1 MHITRLLIDS
11 LGMLKNKELT
21 GLTPGVNAIIGDNG
35 AGKSTTRHA
44 VGFSLF
50 GIPAKKENEPFVS
63 PTYHSAAN
71 PERRLQVI
79 LSDGNDEVKITRI
92 ASNGKTDGGPT
103 YQPASAE
110 NLVGHYIGDASQED
124 FRNIWSM
131 SEFDISSIDPQNSST
146 ISKILAMSYGVKNN
160 PKDIVKNLE
169 STRKE
174 MASVS
179 NDGFGAVLDEY
190 SKATQEAKL
199 RSRSHEAFEA
209 DAALKSAEE
218 RIAINEEKR
227 NQLRQERDALLA
239 QQHTCATVSQQ
250 RADAQENID
259 ALGEKLQAL
268 NAQQI
273 QEPNRTVLELEHE
286 ITLLENQQETLFR
299 LNREIE
305 ELNHD
310 TALISQRLEHFSQ
323 TTSNLTASEARLVND
338 EAFLLSQ
345 EVKTK
350 KVNVDVLESNLNQLE
365 ASHAA
370 QSAALNE
377 GSGPE
382 KSNNTWLIALVV
394 MVACIIAG
402 IVVYLFTQSI
412 PALVVLASVGLALG
426 VFGLWT
432 RNGTSAK
439 SSMPSALLQQ
449 SAINLENSKQE
460 LSVAQNAL
468 TIAQENW
475 HAFVERT
482 DPTLTDL
489 PLEEAL
495 RSIANLPEKIAQE
508 AELHDKELR
517 VLEKKDERTTIS
529 NKIIALYQRCFPERA
544 TVNTESLDA
553 LISECAA
560 SLKQQKALDATY
572 REHSQLIVATSEKL
586 EEVSKVYASSQAQLD
601 ELARDFDCQTEELSA
616 TLSQKERSLSEQIDE
631 LDEAITQ
638 DNREKG
644 THEEMLRTS
653 MTLEQDDDVRS
664 RLNGLKADL
673 HASAHELCVTALA
686 SNLLE
691 EAHKQ
696 FAQTKASALVA
707 ETNAIFLRMTQG
719 AFKRVNFPLTDTDK
733 LTVIDKNNNELSPDM
748 LSAGTMRQLYLAV
761 RLAIIKTYDTE
772 KTSLPIVLDEV
783 LSSFDEER
791 RLAAIYE
798 INELAKDHQ
807 IFYFSVRDD
816 FIESDATES
825 WNFVEISDQ
834 H

>member
-131 SEFDISSIDPQNSST
+131 SEFDISSIDPQKSST

-160 PKDIVKNLE
+160 PKDIVNTLKDA
-169 STRKE
+169 RKE
-174 MASVS
+174 MTSVS
-179 NDGFGAVLDEY
+179 KNGFGAVLDEY
-190 SKATQEAKL
+190 SKTLKATKL
-199 RSRSHEAFEA
+199 QDQSLEAFKA

-218 RIAINEEKR
+218 RIATNEEKR
-227 NQLRQERDALLA
+227 NRLRLERDDLLA
-239 QQHTCATVSQQ
+239 RQHTCTTVTEQ
-250 RADAQENID
+250 RAEAQENID
-259 ALGEKLQAL
+259 ALSEKLQAL

-299 LNREIE
+299 LDREIE

-310 TALISQRLEHFSQ
+310 TALISQTLERFPQ
-323 TTSNLTASEARLVND
+323 TASNFTASDAHLVND
-338 EAFLLSQ
+338 EASHLAQ

-350 KVNVDVLESNLNQLE
+350 QANVDVLERNLRQLE
-365 ASHAA
+365 ANHAA
-370 QSAALNE
+370 QSSTLDESN
-377 GSGPE
+377 GSE
-382 KSNNTWLIALVV
+382 KSNSTWLIALVI
-394 MVACIIAG
+394 MIACIIAG
-402 IVVYLFTQSI
+402 IVVYLFTRSI
-412 PALVVLASVGLALG
+412 PAFAVLAFIGLALG
-426 VFGLWT
+426 MFGLWT
-432 RNGTSAK
+432 RKSAPTN
-439 SSMPSALLQQ
+439 SSVASSLLQQ
-449 SAINLENSKQE
+449 SALNLENSRQE
-460 LSVAQNAL
+460 FSVAQNAL

-475 HAFVERT
+475 RAFVER
-482 DPTLTDL
+482 DIPTLADL
-489 PLEEAL
+489 PIEEAL

-508 AELHDKELR
+508 SELHSKELR
-517 VLEKKDERTTIS
+517 ILEKKDERTTIG
-529 NKIIALYQRCFPERA
+529 NRIVTLYQRCFPEKTTA
-544 TVNTESLDA
+544 NTESLDA

-572 REHSQLIVATSEKL
+572 REHSRLIAATSEKL

-601 ELARDFDCQTEELSA
+601 ELARDFDCQTEALSA

-644 THEEMLRTS
+644 THEEMLRAS
-653 MTLEQDDDVRS
+653 MTLEQDDDMRS
-664 RLNGLKADL
+664 NLNGLKADL
-673 HASAHELCVTALA
+673 HATAHELCVTALA
-686 SNLLE
+686 SKLLE
-691 EAHKQ
+691 EAHTR
-696 FAQTKASALVA
+696 FAQTQAVALVA
-707 ETNAIFLRMTQG
+707 ETNAIFLRMTKG

-791 RLAAIYE
+791 RLAAIHE